1 LGELCRLIQAQRR
14 NSVGY
19 DIMKLLPKVSL
30 GLFVCTVSLAAFG
43 IVKYPDFPI
52 KHTELGYFDKRF
64 NSYFAENYR
73 NYKIW
78 EGSLLIAGIATSLC
92 VAGCLI
98 VRK

>member
-1 LGELCRLIQAQRR
+1 MR
-14 NSVGY
+14 
-19 DIMKLLPKVSL
+19 LLPKISL
-30 GLFVCTVSLAAFG
+30 GLFICTVLLAAFG

-52 KHTELGYFDKRF
+52 KHNELGYFDKRF
-64 NSYFAENYR
+64 NSYSAESYR